1 MRPPFVFWFALLQRA
16 CKLCVPRNTPD
27 VSDDQLMQ
35 PVYLLALDCA
45 ILLST
50 MMEIGREPSNPLVL
64 PSFFPFFPLD
74 SNLIAEL

>member
-1 MRPPFVFWFALLQRA
+1 MSPFVFWFALLQRA
-16 CKLCVPRNTPD
+16 RKLCVPRNTPD

-64 PSFFPFFPLD
+64 PSFFPLD